1 MRRRIPVL
9 LGVGLLL
16 GGCTATSAPGSPE
29 EEVVSPTATQ
39 EDAPAEDA
47 AELTLGEWAPAD
59 CPVGQP
65 CDVEFRITDI
75 LVAENCEFGLKPDAE
90 PLAEDTW
97 LITVYTEA
105 RAELTSDGKPHVF
118 SSPKVIDSQGE
129 VQEASY
135 EQPCS
140 DNPAN
145 AEFGYLLTGL
155 DENSEARFA
164 DNLAVPAGSA
174 ALLFEGYR
182 ITLPGAG
189 ESSGA
194 PAPTAPVVTDTDG
207 GPVVTGTDGGAA
219 APAVMGACDPD
230 GTAMFS
236 DGVRRPVTACAGQG
250 EAGRGGAADPE
261 SSYRCADT
269 GAQVSD
275 PAECVT
281 PTTPQPK
288 PAPTSPGT
296 TTTTIPPATRTVHPD
311 PGGFANDY
319 ERELWTAC
327 ANKEVTDRLVCSTMY
342 ELYGRP

>member
-1 MRRRIPVL
+1 MRRRISVL

-16 GGCTATSAPGSPE
+16 GGCTATEAPGSPE
-29 EEVVSPTATQ
+29 DGAVSPTATR
-39 EDAPAEDA
+39 EDVPAESA
-47 AELTLGEWAPAD
+47 AELALGDWAPAL
-59 CPVGQP
+59 CPVDQP

-75 LVAENCEFGLKPDAE
+75 LVSENCEFGLKPDAE

-105 RAELTSDGKPHVF
+105 RAELTSDAKPHIF
-118 SSPKVIDSQGE
+118 PSPKVIDGQGE
-129 VQEASY
+129 AQEASY
-135 EQPCS
+135 DQPCA

-164 DNLAVPAGSA
+164 DNLAVPAGSE

-194 PAPTAPVVTDTDG
+194 AAPEEPVVADTG
-207 GPVVTGTDGGAA
+207 GGQAVTGTGGGGS
-219 APAVMGACDPD
+219 APAVVDACDAD

-236 DGVRRPVTACAGQG
+236 DGARRPVAACADQ
-250 EAGRGGAADPE
+250 GGAADPE
-261 SSYRCADT
+261 LPYRCADT
-269 GAQVSD
+269 GEQVID
-275 PAECVT
+275 PAECAT
-281 PTTPQPK
+281 PTTSAPK
-288 PAPTSPGT
+288 PAPPTTGT
-296 TTTTIPPATRTVHPD
+296 TTVTVPRPTRTMHPD

-327 ANKEVTDRLVCSTMY
+327 ANKEVTDRLVCATMY
-342 ELYGRP
+342 DLYGRPR